1 LLDLVMTT
9 GQLALML
16 NLTLRRTWADIAR
29 YPAAELDWS
38 VVHSVVNQ
46 HESGLALMA
55 APTFPTESA
64 KLTSETL
71 VSVLKLLKLQY
82 AYIVADL
89 AHDFGDVALRAL
101 DEADMVLM
109 VATPDMASVRAAT
122 AALDTYDKL
131 GYPREKIRL
140 VLNATFPRAGLP
152 RDKIE
157 KALGMAALIT
167 IPYVEDEFVEAINLG
182 RPLIFHKPQA
192 PVSGLLEDLAFFL
205 SRDTQKKAK
214 PHDPSAAWTRV
225 HKRYLQRHK

>member
-1 LLDLVMTT
+1 MQVT
-9 GQLALML
+9 
-16 NLTLRRTWADIAR
+16 NVTLQRT
-29 YPAAELDWS
+29 
-38 VVHSVVNQ
+38 
-46 HESGLALMA
+46 
-55 APTFPTESA
+55 PTFFE
-64 KLTSETL
+64 
-71 VSVLKLLKLQY
+71 
-82 AYIVADL
+82 
-89 AHDFGDVALRAL
+89 GDVALRAL

-131 GYPREKIRL
+131 GYPREKIRM